1 MRLCCVAVACALW
14 AFPVRADDVY
24 EFVASCKAAPLAACL
39 NRIETSLDRLKGREQ
54 GTAFCL
60 PRMLYPAPVPITG
73 YPVSMLDYL
82 LLRLS
87 AARIGRAGH
96 PYETV
101 MRDVLSEMYPCR
113 QARG

>member
-1 MRLCCVAVACALW
+1 
-14 AFPVRADDVY
+14 
-24 EFVASCKAAPLAACL
+24 
-39 NRIETSLDRLKGREQ
+39 
-54 GTAFCL
+54 
-60 PRMLYPAPVPITG
+60 
-73 YPVSMLDYL
+73 MLDYL